1 MIVAPERSSAPVE
14 RVMAH
19 QAQRP
24 AVARHIEPARRARDD
39 VMTFQ
44 FFFAAASL
52 AAPTVTTKD
61 IGSQLA
67 PAPRGSAPGY

>member
-1 MIVAPERSSAPVE
+1 
-14 RVMAH
+14 MAQ

-24 AVARHIEPARRARDD
+24 AIARYIEPTRRSRDD

-52 AAPTVTTKD
+52 ATPTVTPKD

-67 PAPRGSAPGY
+67 PATS